1 MDPHRW
7 QNIQTLFEQALER
20 HPRERDAFLQRAC
33 AGDADLMQEVASL
46 LAADSDAHSL
56 LVGNALDVVPFPEES
71 AEVGRRVGAYRIVSK
86 LGTGGMGSVFLA
98 ERVEGEFEQKVA
110 LKLIKSG
117 MDSDVILKRFRS
129 ERQILARLEHPN
141 IARLLDGGMTEG
153 RMPYFA
159 MEYVDGAPIDQYC
172 DKLKMTVKQRLG
184 LFQTVC
190 AAVQYAHRNLIVHR
204 DLKPGNILVTADGTV
219 KLLDFGIAKVLA
231 DDTDDSAPLMTLTQ
245 ADARVMTPEYAAPE
259 QVKGQPVTTAT
270 DVYALGVILYELL
283 TGQRPYQLPSRS
295 PSEIEKIISTTEPDR
310 PSTAVKKISTGDR
323 QDSGATAWQLRS
335 TPPEQLQRQ
344 LKGDLDNIC
353 LLALRKEPERRYG
366 SPEQFLE
373 DIKRFLAGLPVSA
386 RKDTAGYRARKFIQ
400 RNKGAL
406 TATVAGVLLL
416 ASLTTFYTL
425 RLSQERDR
433 ARVEAKKAAQ
443 VSEFLSGLF
452 EISDPGESG
461 GEDISA
467 RELLDRGAERIELE
481 LAEQPEV
488 QATMMGVVGNVYRS
502 LGLYDAALEQLQ
514 RAVRVQERIHGLDSP
529 EVADALFALAVLH
542 HDRFDH
548 AATRIALTRV
558 LAFQRRQFSESSPEI
573 TKSLHLLAQIY
584 YLEGE
589 YEAAD
594 SLYQNIL
601 SGSEASS
608 EEKIGILRDYGA
620 LQRELGHYEAAEKLY
635 RKTLTAARN
644 SYGELHPEIATDLHC
659 LGDALRKQGKLDA
672 GESAYREALQMREK
686 LFGEVHPDVG
696 ETLNHLS
703 RLLYQRGDYTAAE
716 PLARRALDVRKQVY
730 GEENVAVVAS
740 NGSLAGILKA
750 QGNLDEAE
758 RLYRWNVTMFRKLV
772 GDEHPYMAA
781 GLNSVA
787 ATLLAKGD
795 LQEAG
800 KLFRQSLTLH
810 RKVLPKGHVNLS
822 QPLSGLGQVL
832 LEEGDVVAAEPLLRE
847 ALDLR
852 LHALGKTHWRTAEV
866 QATLGRCLLAQQ
878 NFVDAEP
885 LLLQSYT
892 TFKEH
897 YPERIASQ
905 QKALQGIVT
914 VYEKWGKPSH
924 AEKYRKYLSSTK

>member
-1 MDPHRW
+1 MVMDPHRW

-33 AGDADLMQEVASL
+33 AGDAELMQEVASL

-56 LVGNALDVVPFPEES
+56 LAGNALDAVPFPEES
-71 AEVGRRVGAYRIVSK
+71 AEVGRRVGSYRIVSK

-98 ERVEGEFEQKVA
+98 ARVEGEFEQKVA

-141 IARLLDGGMTEG
+141 IARLLDGGMTDA
-153 RMPYFA
+153 RLPYFA
-159 MEYVDGAPIDQYC
+159 MEYVDGVPIDQYC
-172 DKLKMTVKQRLG
+172 DNLKMTVKQRLG

-190 AAVQYAHRNLIVHR
+190 VAVQYAHRNLVVHR

-231 DDTDDSAPLMTLTQ
+231 DDGDDSPPLVTLTQ

-283 TGQRPYQLPSRS
+283 TGQRPYQLLSRS
-295 PSEIEKIISTTEPDR
+295 PSEIEKIVSTTEPDK
-310 PSTAVKKISTGDR
+310 PSTAVKKISTGGT
-323 QDSGATAWQLRS
+323 QDSSETTWQLRS
-335 TPPEQLQRQ
+335 TPLEQLQRQ

-400 RNKGAL
+400 RNTGAL
-406 TATVAGVLLL
+406 TATVAAVLLL
-416 ASLTTFYTL
+416 ASLTTFYTI
-425 RLSQERDR
+425 RLSHERDR
-433 ARVEAKKAAQ
+433 ARVEAKKAEQ

-461 GEDISA
+461 GEAITV
-467 RELLDRGAERIELE
+467 RELLDRGAQRIELE

-488 QATMMGVVGNVYRS
+488 QATMMGVMGDVYRS
-502 LGLYDAALEQLQ
+502 LGLYDAAQEQLQ
-514 RAVRVQERIHGLDSP
+514 RAVRIQERVHGPDGP
-529 EVADALFALAVLH
+529 EVADALFSLAVLH
-542 HDRFDH
+542 HDRFDQE
-548 AATRIALTRV
+548 ATRNALTRV
-558 LAFQRRQFSESSPEI
+558 LALQRRQFSESSPEI

-584 YLEGE
+584 YLEGK

-601 SGSEASS
+601 TENEASS
-608 EEKIGILRDYGA
+608 KEKIGILRDYGA
-620 LQRELGHYEAAEKLY
+620 LQRELGNYAKAEDIY
-635 RKTLTAARN
+635 RRTLKASQSA
-644 SYGELHPEIATDLHC
+644 YGELHPEIAIDLHS

-672 GESAYREALQMREK
+672 GESAYRKALQMREK

-703 RLLYQRGDYTAAE
+703 RLLYGRGDYTAAE

-758 RLYRWNVTMFRKLV
+758 RLYRWNVRMTRKLV
-772 GDEHPYMAA
+772 GDEHPYVAA

-795 LQEAG
+795 LQEAE
-800 KLFRQSLTLH
+800 KVFRQSLTLH
-810 RKVLPKGHVNLS
+810 RKVLPEGHVNLS
-822 QPLSGLGQVL
+822 HPLSGLGQVL

-866 QATLGRCLLAQQ
+866 QATLGQCMLAQQ
-878 NFVDAEP
+878 NFSDAEQYF
-885 LLLQSYT
+885 LQSYT

-897 YPERIASQ
+897 YPERTASKQ
-905 QKALQGIVT
+905 RALQGIISL
-914 VYEKWGKPSH
+914 YEKWGRTNE
-924 AEKYRKYLSSTK
+924 AEKYRKTR